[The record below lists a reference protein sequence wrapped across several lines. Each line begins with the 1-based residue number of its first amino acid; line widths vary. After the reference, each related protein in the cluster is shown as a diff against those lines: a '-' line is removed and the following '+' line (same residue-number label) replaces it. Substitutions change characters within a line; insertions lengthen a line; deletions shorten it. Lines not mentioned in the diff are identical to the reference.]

1 LWGTNLPPGTVLAR
15 RPARCGELI
24 WPNSVAALVLSVCAH
39 LRLPPQIQLRRWSPI
54 GVGPHGRGMTSNTH
68 TGSTDSPGMLA
79 VLTDSELRNE
89 LDRVAAAVGLRMVH
103 AGVGSSVSRRT
114 WSAAA
119 GVVLDQAAADRY
131 GRSGL
136 PRRDHVSVLTAAE
149 PTTATWA
156 AAIAVGAR
164 RVLKLPAQEREL
176 IDELGEAAES
186 ARDEGTRGEVVA
198 VIGGCGGAGASLLA
212 AALAYSAADALLVD
226 LDPWGGGIDLLVGGE
241 AAPGLRWPDLALQGG
256 RLNWSA
262 VREALPRHRGI
273 TLLSGT
279 RRGYELDAAPVD
291 AVVDAGRRGGVT
303 VVCDLPR
310 RLTDATQAALDTAD
324 LVVLVSP
331 CNVRACAATGSI
343 AALLAAINPNLGLV
357 VRGPSPGGLRP
368 VEVADIAGLPL
379 LASMKAEPQLA
390 EQLERGGL
398 RLRQRSALA
407 TTARRVLAVLPA
419 QNGRAA
425 A

>member
-1 LWGTNLPPGTVLAR
+1 MGQKSPAGTVFRPSAR
-15 RPARCGELI
+15 ALRRTHS
-24 WPNSVAALVLSVCAH
+24 PNSVITFGVGVCAH
-39 LRLPPQIQLRRWSPI
+39 LRLPPQIQIWDWRPVC
-54 GVGPHGRGMTSNTH
+54 VGPHGRWMT
-68 TGSTDSPGMLA
+68 GVLA
-79 VLTDSELRNE
+79 VLTDSELLNE
-89 LDRVAAAVGLRMVH
+89 LDRVAAAVGVRIVR

-119 GVVLDQAAADRY
+119 AVVLDQAAAVRC
-131 GRSGL
+131 GESAL
-136 PRRDHVSVLTAAE
+136 PRRGHVSVLTAAE

-156 AAIAVGAR
+156 AGIAVGAR
-164 RVLKLPAQEREL
+164 HVLRLPAQEREL
-176 IDELGEAAES
+176 IQELGEAAES
-186 ARDEGTRGEVVA
+186 ARDQGPRGEVVA

-212 AALAYSAADALLVD
+212 VALAYSAAYSVAEALLVD
-226 LDPWGGGIDLLVGGE
+226 LDPWGGGVDLLVGGE
-241 AAPGLRWPDLALQGG
+241 TAPGLRWPDLALQGG

-262 VREALPRHRGI
+262 VREALPRHREI

-291 AVVDAGRRGGVT
+291 AVVDAGRRGGAI

-331 CNVRACAATGSI
+331 CDVRACAATGSI
-343 AALLAAINPNLGLV
+343 APVLATINPNLGLV
-357 VRGPSPGGLRP
+357 VRGPSPGGLRAA
-368 VEVADIAGLPL
+368 EVADIVSLPL

-398 RLRQRSALA
+398 RLRRRSALA
-407 TTARRVLAVLPA
+407 AAARQVLALLAV
-419 QNGRAA
+419 QHGRVA
-425 A
+425 

>member
-1 LWGTNLPPGTVLAR
+1 
-15 RPARCGELI
+15 
-24 WPNSVAALVLSVCAH
+24 
-39 LRLPPQIQLRRWSPI
+39 
-54 GVGPHGRGMTSNTH
+54 MTSNTH

-89 LDRVAAAVGLRMVH
+89 LDRVAAAVGLRIVH

-407 TTARRVLAVLPA
+407 TTARRVLAVLPV